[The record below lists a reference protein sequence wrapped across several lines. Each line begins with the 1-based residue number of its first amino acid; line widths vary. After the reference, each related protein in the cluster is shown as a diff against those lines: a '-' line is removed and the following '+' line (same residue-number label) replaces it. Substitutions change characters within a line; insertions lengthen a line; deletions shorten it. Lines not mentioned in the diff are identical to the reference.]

1 MKVISNLADKL
12 KNAFKS
18 KEYRHAYADEF
29 LNVSI
34 ATQIK
39 VLREQQQRKW
49 TQAELGS
56 RVNPPMKQTRISV
69 MENVNYSSWS
79 INTLRKLAEAFDVR
93 LRVSFES
100 FGSLVKEIEQ
110 FDRKGLERPS
120 FDDDPVFAGRQ
131 ILLSSSAH
139 IISTTST
146 VTLTITE
153 ANKDLMRSNTIAP
166 IDLAPQKVGGVL
178 AAYQV
183 TKGTITTPR
192 SQQYAALSG

>member
-1 MKVISNLADKL
+1 MAVKIISDLVDKL

-18 KEYRHAYADEF
+18 KDYRHAYADEF

-49 TQAELGS
+49 TQAELGN

-79 INTLRKLAEAFDVR
+79 INTLRKLAEAFDLR

-100 FGSLVKEIEQ
+100 FGSLVNEIEQ
-110 FDRKGLERPS
+110 FNRKALERHS
-120 FDDDPVFAGRQ
+120 FENDPVFIEKEEEA
-131 ILLSSSAH
+131 IA
-139 IISTTST
+139 
-146 VTLTITE
+146 VPVMAFVV
-153 ANKDLMRSNTIAP
+153 ANKDLMRSNAIANT
-166 IDLAPQKVGGVL
+166 DLAPTEATPSAARQIHPYWRPYEAVIREAGPSHL
-178 AAYQV
+178 AN
-183 TKGTITTPR
+183 
-192 SQQYAALSG
+192 